1 MYVYVLTVHV
11 TSNSFLCA
19 FLWKLNASMFHMK
32 KKYFCFE
39 LLVLFTKIT
48 HAKIHLLTNLLN
60 LLLYFSFIIFS
71 RVNETPILVITLRAQ
86 IFMEFL
92 QLKPEKIQ
100 NFTEFNLCY
109 MSIFSMLYFKTMR
122 FFNKNRIF
130 LDFAEFMPWKF
141 VPLRYMATL
150 KP

>member
-1 MYVYVLTVHV
+1 MEFTV
-11 TSNSFLCA
+11 TQRSLQSQC
-19 FLWKLNASMFHMK
+19 
-32 KKYFCFE
+32 
-39 LLVLFTKIT
+39 
-48 HAKIHLLTNLLN
+48 
-60 LLLYFSFIIFS
+60 FIIFS

-122 FFNKNRIF
+122 FFNKNWIF
-130 LDFAEFMPWKF
+130 LDFAESMP
-141 VPLRYMATL
+141 
-150 KP
+150 

>member
-1 MYVYVLTVHV
+1 
-11 TSNSFLCA
+11 
-19 FLWKLNASMFHMK
+19 MK

-100 NFTEFNLCY
+100 HFT
-109 MSIFSMLYFKTMR
+109 
-122 FFNKNRIF
+122 
-130 LDFAEFMPWKF
+130 
-141 VPLRYMATL
+141 
-150 KP
+150 